1 MDPILASLPD
11 SLLRHIEDQLSNNEL
26 SSHEELLEHFIG
38 GALTEAQ
45 ARHAL
50 TYRDQYLTNIY
61 LDGFTPI
68 RKASEAL
75 RYHAHSR
82 RFEPV

>member
-11 SLLRHIEDQLSNNEL
+11 SLLRLIEDQLSNNEL

-38 GALTEAQ
+38 SGITEAQ
-45 ARHAL
+45 ARRAL
-50 TYRDQYLTNIY
+50 TYRDQYLANIY

-68 RKASEAL
+68 RKESEAL
-75 RYHAHSR
+75 RYNAHSR
-82 RFEPV
+82 RFEPA